1 MTTYITVRAAYGR
14 EYRNQTD
21 ARKDWNGNLDFLT
34 VDGHGYINK
43 ADADRLGVK
52 VMLRYAADRKV
63 MELTA

>member
-21 ARKDWNGNLDFLT
+21 ARKDWNDNLDFRT
-34 VDGHGYINK
+34 VDGPYINK
-43 ADADRLGVK
+43 ADAERLGVK
-52 VMLRYAADRKV
+52 VMLRYQADRKI